1 MKKTIKSFIAIAAA
15 IAALVSCAKEVSVPT
30 DENGEKLIKL
40 TLIANN
46 PEAQPVT
53 RTEMVGTTPYWSVGD
68 AIGVSDGTST
78 NYQFTTGITTASTT
92 ASFSGST
99 SVSSTLYAYYPYT
112 SNGVGGFNENTYYG
126 AKVDLPGNQNPT
138 ATSFDG
144 KADIMVAKQFTVD
157 PENTTVENLEF
168 ARLGAIVKIVLI
180 DKDNKMTGTQH
191 PATVS
196 MTAGSPLTG
205 RVAIDMQN
213 QELHAPYYNASSTVT
228 ANYTTDTKYAI
239 DGTNATYLIVYPQT
253 LVEGSTL
260 SIAASTEDYALSK
273 DITVPAGGIELLP
286 GKITTLKIKFDA
298 SNITS
303 DSGAALPFNDDMAWA
318 NNGDSDDNID
328 IGSSISSSDN
338 SNGLYTTGSKAYK
351 GKGGLK
357 LGTSS
362 SNGYITTKELDLS
375 GAFYIL
381 IESGKYGSDKGTLEV
396 TVDETKVITGGTL
409 GERNY
414 VNIPAG
420 TFTKKSKVTIATS
433 EKRGYIYSVAIVPG
447 SFVVPPVINVT
458 SANPMSVANTAGA
471 GMIEYTISNPTE
483 ATLTAAKK
491 DNSVTWISNID
502 YSTSGKVTFD
512 VAAQEAGSPARSAVI
527 VLSYTDAED
536 VEVTVNQA
544 KGAAGAISVDNWSY
558 TFTNNPWD
566 GISGDADLVSGETTI
581 NWSLD
586 AGYASYNNGLLALS
600 TGSNKADATIVS
612 NDVIS
617 NVSKVVVNAKT
628 NSTCNVTLTVK
639 VGDTVLGTETMTNV
653 TALTDYTF
661 TSATPISGQISIEF
675 TNPSSGYQIKRIDI
689 NPAAATVTGISVEDY
704 TASFTASESGT
715 YSFDGKV
722 YAVYSDGTKTEIPS
736 GNYNIAGSVD
746 LTEAGTYTLTV
757 STTIEGT
764 AYSQEITITVRDA
777 DSDTIVYTLDG
788 SATGGTNGY
797 ATASDITQ
805 SSISWK
811 VTANTTTNPWR
822 IGGKNISEENR
833 AIYST
838 TAITSNISRIAVTSG
853 TSSLESVNSLT
864 ISVHNSDSD
873 AAAGTNAIASVSVS
887 SDIISNTVS
896 LEKSDNTSWAGKYY
910 RIVYNVTQT
919 ADSNKYIEFIK
930 AEFTGK

>member
-1 MKKTIKSFIAIAAA
+1 MKKTIKSFIAIAAS
-15 IAALVSCAKEVSVPT
+15 IAALVSCAKEVSAPV
-30 DENGEKLIKL
+30 DESNEKLIEL
-40 TLIANN
+40 TLVASN
-46 PEAQPVT
+46 PEAQPAT
-53 RTEMVGTTPYWSVGD
+53 RTEMVGTKPYWSVGD
-68 AIGVSDGTST
+68 AIGVSDGTNT
-78 NYQFTTGITTASTT
+78 NYSFTTGITTASTT

-112 SNGVGGFNENTYYG
+112 SNGVGGFSENTYYG

-205 RVAIDMQN
+205 RVVIDMQN

-228 ANYTTDTKYAI
+228 ANYTADTKYAI

-318 NNGDSDDNID
+318 NNGDSDDGTD
-328 IGSSISSSDN
+328 IGSSISSSDY

-362 SNGYITTKELDLS
+362 YSGYITTKELDLS

-381 IESGKYGSDKGTLEV
+381 IESGKYGSDNGTLEV
-396 TVDETKVITGGTL
+396 TVDETKVIAGGTL
-409 GERNY
+409 GESNF

-420 TFTKKSKVTIATS
+420 TYTKKSKVTIATS
-433 EKRGYIYSVAIVPG
+433 AKRGYIYSVAIVSG
-447 SFVVPPVINVT
+447 ALVIPPVINVT
-458 SANPMSVANTAGA
+458 SANPMSVANTAGS
-471 GMIEYTISNPTE
+471 GTIEYTISNPTE

-491 DNSVTWISNID
+491 DNSVSWISNINCN
-502 YSTSGKVTFD
+502 STGKVTFD
-512 VAAQEAGSPARSAVI
+512 VAAQEAGAPARSAVI

-558 TFTNNPWD
+558 TFTNNPWN
-566 GISGDADLVSGETTI
+566 GTSGDVDLACGETTI
-581 NWSLD
+581 SWSLA
-586 AGYASYNNGLLALS
+586 AGYAAYNSGLLALS
-600 TGSNKADATIVS
+600 TGNNKADATITS
-612 NDVIS
+612 NNIIS

-628 NSTCNVTLTVK
+628 NNNCSVTLTVK
-639 VGDTVLGTETMTNV
+639 VGDTVLGTETLTNV
-653 TALTDYTF
+653 TTLTDYTF

-675 TNPSSGYQIKRIDI
+675 TNPSSGYQIKEIDI

-704 TASFTASESGT
+704 TESFTVSASCS
-715 YSFDGKV
+715 YSFDGNV
-722 YAVYSDGTKTEIPS
+722 YAVYSDESKIKLASNEYTVSGT
-736 GNYNIAGSVD
+736 VD
-746 LTEAGTYTLTV
+746 LTTAGTYPLTISATIDGTTFTKQISISVV
-757 STTIEGT
+757 S
-764 AYSQEITITVRDA
+764 A
-777 DSDTIVYTLDG
+777 DEERVVYTLTPKAG
-788 SATGGTNGY
+788 SDNGY
-797 ATASDITQ
+797 ATSEDITIDNIVWNVTGNSTMTPWRLGGKELTNVDREIFSKTPITYNISKIVIANGSATITVNSMTVIVASD
-805 SSISWK
+805 
-811 VTANTTTNPWR
+811 ANFN
-822 IGGKNISEENR
+822 NVV
-833 AIYST
+833 ST
-838 TAITSNISRIAVTSG
+838 IP
-853 TSSLESVNSLT
+853 LT
-864 ISVHNSDSD
+864 FAPDQDVV
-873 AAAGTNAIASVSVS
+873 AERPTGV
-887 SDIISNTVS
+887 
-896 LEKSDNTSWAGKYY
+896 SWANCYY
-910 RIVYNVTQT
+910 KIVYNVTAGSKNQYVQF
-919 ADSNKYIEFIK
+919 AG